1 MGQYTDLMEYLK
13 TGYLDKSSSKELNNN
28 SNNKTTPKKIYN
40 NYSDLKVAMQKSS
53 DKKYKRL
60 KTKKAG
66 EYY

>member
-13 TGYLDKSSSKELNNN
+13 TGYLDKSSNKELNNKN
-28 SNNKTTPKKIYN
+28 NNKTTPKKIYN
-40 NYSDLKVAMQKSS
+40 NYWDLKAAMQKSS

-60 KTKKAG
+60 KAKKAV